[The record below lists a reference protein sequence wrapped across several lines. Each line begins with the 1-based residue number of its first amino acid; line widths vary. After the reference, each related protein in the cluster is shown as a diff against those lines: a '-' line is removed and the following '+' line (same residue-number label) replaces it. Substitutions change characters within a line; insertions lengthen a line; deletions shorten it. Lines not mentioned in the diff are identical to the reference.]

1 MKKIMTLTLAGAVAL
16 FTASATAAYASS
28 PACNSGAMT
37 AGMNAP
43 EPTAAAAAQQ
53 QDNHQDHH
61 KMDKMTPKTGST
73 KSAKKTA
80 AMNMQGKKTAASAKK
95 KAINMKKKPATPAAK
110 KTAAKKTKKDAMN
123 MKDMDM

>member
-28 PACNSGAMT
+28 PACKSGAMT
-37 AGMNAP
+37 AGMNAA
-43 EPTAAAAAQQ
+43 EPTEAAATQ

-61 KMDKMTPKTGST
+61 QMDKMTPKTRST

-80 AMNMQGKKTAASAKK
+80 AMNMQGKKTAATAKK
-95 KAINMKKKPATPAAK
+95 KAMNMKKKPAKPAAK
-110 KTAAKKTKKDAMN
+110 KPVTNKTKKDAMN